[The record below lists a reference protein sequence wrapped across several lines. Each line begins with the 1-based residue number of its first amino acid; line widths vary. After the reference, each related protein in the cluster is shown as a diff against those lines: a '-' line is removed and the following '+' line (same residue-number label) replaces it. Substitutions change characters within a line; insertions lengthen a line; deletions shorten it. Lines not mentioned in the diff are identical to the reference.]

1 MKIEKIELS
10 GFKSFAERIS
20 LQLHPGITGIVGPNG
35 CGKSNLVDAIKWLLG
50 EQSIKSLRGDKMDEL
65 IFNGS
70 QTRKP
75 KGMAEV
81 SLHIS
86 GLSAPSEDNG
96 SGGDNLTIITR
107 RIYRS
112 GDSEYAINNNLCRL
126 KDIKDILLDTG
137 LDVKNYF
144 IFEQERISQ
153 LINAKPQDRRFLI
166 EEIAGVIKYKV
177 KKAEAIAKLEQ
188 SKINLQ
194 RVNDIIQEVKRQ
206 LNSLDRQVK
215 KAEKFKRLSEER
227 RLIELYLARYQFNQL
242 KEIISELSEK
252 LNSLREKE
260 AAKRAEIDT
269 LQNTIQQGRLLL
281 IEKEKALE
289 GLYNELEEKEKLI
302 ADNEKAMIQAEAEA
316 EAHKKEKERLELEG
330 EENLKKISELHKK
343 IIELSGLRDSLKLA
357 MEERQKK
364 IEELF
369 LTLKGFEEDIDSS
382 EQGLEENRKA
392 LFRLSDEI
400 SMKSNEKTRLQA
412 NLESI
417 EKRSSVFEN
426 ELVEIQER
434 IKNIDVEIEN
444 LEREIKFS
452 SEELISLRSRRD
464 EIITEI
470 ENAEVNLESLTEE
483 IQQSK
488 EELASLHSRLSSLKE
503 LILDEATARIFHRDD
518 GFHIKGMLSD
528 LFEVSQEYERAI
540 EGILAERINAFILS
554 DIGDLK
560 RAIDIIREQG
570 ISRTSFFSEEI
581 GLSHGPERDDLPS
594 GFIKAIDIIK
604 VLDKRF
610 LAPLR
615 SIFRNTLIVDS
626 IDEAISIKKEG
637 FRGTVATLD
646 GDVIDES
653 GIIYSGKG
661 KEVLKRKREI
671 KELESLIDDI
681 KGRIEKKTAE
691 LERDKG
697 RLSVLEKELESTEA
711 LIDTEEARITGLR
724 HSLDTVLQEK
734 ERLYK
739 RISFV
744 HLERD
749 EAMREKELLTNEIKK
764 RDEEIKNFEEKKGIL
779 ESEIELKKN
788 ALLQRRQEIETLRQQ
803 YTDLRMAHTRDVEN
817 YNSVSKE
824 IESSERTIRMI
835 EEEKGQ
841 LLTTVGELQKRREG
855 LLKTIEELKVK
866 TSEYAIQATEI
877 KEKISI
883 ERQEIEQES
892 QGFLEMEEKVKI
904 LRDEL
909 DGLIKNIS
917 ELDVQKAE
925 AVVRLEGIKDTINV
939 NYGIN
944 IENIDEKELCLEG
957 SISVEKVTVEELSE
971 RLNVI
976 RKKIDELG
984 PVNLG
989 TIEEYE
995 DLKERYNFLTSQQ
1008 EDLTK
1013 SISELE
1019 EAIQKI
1025 NTTTR
1030 KKLREAFDAL
1040 NEKFSEVFTSLFGG
1054 GKASLVL
1061 TDENNILESGI
1072 EIVAQPPGKRLQN
1085 INLFSGGEKALT
1097 VLSLLVAS
1105 FLIKPAPLC
1114 ILDEADAP
1122 LDDANVDRFGRM
1134 LKELSKLIQFIVI
1147 THNKT
1152 TMSYCDYLYGVT
1164 MEEPGVSKII
1174 SLQLTSV

>member
-10 GFKSFAERIS
+10 GFKSFAERIT

-50 EQSIKSLRGDKMDEL
+50 EQSAKSLRGEKMDEL

-70 QTRKP
+70 EKRKP

-81 SLHIS
+81 SLYIS
-86 GLSAPSEDNG
+86 GLSVPSEDNG
-96 SGGDNLTIITR
+96 SGDNLTIITR

-144 IFEQERISQ
+144 IFEQERITQ
-153 LINAKPQDRRFLI
+153 LTNAKPQDRRFLI

-194 RVNDIIQEVKRQ
+194 RVNDIIHEVKRQ

-215 KAEKFKRLSEER
+215 KAERFKRLSEER
-227 RLIELYLARYQFNQL
+227 RSIELYLARCQFNQL

-260 AAKRAEIDT
+260 AARRAEIDT

-281 IEKEKALE
+281 IEREKALE
-289 GLYNELEEKEKLI
+289 GLYKELEEKERLI
-302 ADNEKAMIQAEAEA
+302 ADNEKAMIQTEVEA
-316 EAHKKEKERLELEG
+316 EAHKKEKERLELQG
-330 EENLKKISELHKK
+330 EENLKKIGELRDK
-343 IIELSGLRDSLKLA
+343 IMELSGMRDSLKLA

-364 IEELF
+364 MEELF
-369 LTLKGFEEDIDSS
+369 LTLKSLEEDIASS
-382 EQGLEENRKA
+382 EQGLEESRKA
-392 LFRLSDEI
+392 LFKLSDQI
-400 SMKSNEKTRLQA
+400 SMKSNEKTRLQT

-417 EKRSSVFEN
+417 EKRSSVFEK
-426 ELVEIQER
+426 ELMEIQER
-434 IKNIDVEIEN
+434 IKNIDIEIEN
-444 LEREIKFS
+444 LEKQIKFS
-452 SEELISLRSRRD
+452 SEELISLRNRRD
-464 EIITEI
+464 EIIAEI
-470 ENAEVNLESLTEE
+470 DHVEIVLQSLTEE

-503 LILDEATARIFHRDD
+503 LILDEATARIFHRAES
-518 GFHIKGMLSD
+518 FHIKAILSD
-528 LFEVSQEYERAI
+528 LFEVSQKYERAI
-540 EGILAERINAFILS
+540 EAILAERINAFILS
-554 DIGDLK
+554 DIEDLK
-560 RAIDIIREQG
+560 RAINIIKEQG

-581 GLSHGPERDDLPS
+581 GLSHEPEMGDLPRDL
-594 GFIKAIDIIK
+594 IKAIDIIK
-604 VLDKRF
+604 VLDERF
-610 LAPLR
+610 GTLLR
-615 SIFRNTLIVDS
+615 ALFRNTLIVDS
-626 IDEAISIKKEG
+626 IDDAIKIKKEG
-637 FRGTVATLD
+637 FQGTVATLD

-653 GIIYSGKG
+653 GMIYSGKG

-671 KELESLIDDI
+671 KELESLIDNI

-697 RLSVLEKELESTEA
+697 RLSALEKELESTEG

-724 HSLDTVLQEK
+724 HSLDTVFQER
-734 ERLYK
+734 ERLHK

-744 HLERD
+744 HLEKD
-749 EAMREKELLTNEIKK
+749 EALREKEFLNNEIKK
-764 RDEEIKNFEEKKGIL
+764 RDEEIKSLEEKKGLL
-779 ESEIELKKN
+779 ESEIELKKD
-788 ALLQRRQEIETLRQQ
+788 ALLKRRQEIEAIRQQ
-803 YTDLRMAHTRDVEN
+803 YTDLRMAHTRDMEN
-817 YNSVSKE
+817 YNSILKE
-824 IESSERTIRMI
+824 IEGSERMIRTI

-841 LLTTVGELQKRREG
+841 ILTTVEKLQKRRAE

-877 KEKISI
+877 KEKISA
-883 ERQEIEQES
+883 ERQEIEQET
-892 QGFLEMEEKVKI
+892 QRFLEMEEKVKI
-904 LRDEL
+904 LREEL
-909 DGLIKNIS
+909 DGLLKNIN
-917 ELDVQKAE
+917 ELDVQRAE
-925 AVVRLEGIKDTINV
+925 AVVRFEGIKDAINV
-939 NYGIN
+939 NYGID
-944 IENIDEKELCLEG
+944 IENIDEREFSLEG
-957 SISVEKVTVEELSE
+957 SIEEFSE

-995 DLKERYNFLTSQQ
+995 ELKERYNFLTSQQ
-1008 EDLTK
+1008 EDLTR

-1025 NTTTR
+1025 NATTR
-1030 KKLREAFDAL
+1030 RKLREAFDAL

-1054 GKASLVL
+1054 GKASIVL

-1072 EIVAQPPGKRLQN
+1072 EIVAQPPGKKLQN
-1085 INLFSGGEKALT
+1085 LNLLSGGEKALT
-1097 VLSLLVAS
+1097 ALSLLVAS

-1122 LDDANVDRFGRM
+1122 LDDANVDRFARM

-1152 TMSYCDYLYGVT
+1152 TMSYCDYLYGIT

>member
-50 EQSIKSLRGDKMDEL
+50 EQSAKSLRGDKMDEL

-86 GLSAPSEDNG
+86 GLSVPSEDNG
-96 SGGDNLTIITR
+96 SGDNNLTIITR

-144 IFEQERISQ
+144 IFEQERLSQ

-215 KAEKFKRLSEER
+215 KAERFKRLSEER
-227 RLIELYLARYQFNQL
+227 RLIELYLAKHQFDQL

-252 LNSLREKE
+252 LNSLKEKE

-281 IEKEKALE
+281 IEREKSMKD
-289 GLYNELEEKEKLI
+289 LYSELEEKERLI
-302 ADNEKAMIQAEAEA
+302 ADNEKAMIQAVAEA

-330 EENLKKISELHKK
+330 EENLKKISELREK
-343 IIELSGLRDSLKLA
+343 IIELSGMRDSLKLSI
-357 MEERQKK
+357 EESQKR

-369 LTLKGFEEDIDSS
+369 LSLKSSEENIASS
-382 EQGLEENRKA
+382 EQTLEENRKA
-392 LFRLSDEI
+392 LFQLSDKI

-417 EKRSSVFEN
+417 EKRASLFEK
-426 ELVEIQER
+426 EMSEIQER
-434 IKNIDVEIEN
+434 IKNIDIEIEN

-452 SEELISLRSRRD
+452 TEELISLRNRRD
-464 EIITEI
+464 EIITGI
-470 ENAEVNLESLTEE
+470 EKEEFSLQSLTEE

-503 LILDEATARIFHRDD
+503 LILDEATALIFQRADSL
-518 GFHIKGMLSD
+518 HIKGVVSD
-528 LFEVSQEYERAI
+528 LFEVPQRYEKAI

-554 DIGDLK
+554 DMEDLK
-560 RAIDIIREQG
+560 RAMSIIREQG
-570 ISRTSFFSEEI
+570 ISRTSFFSEGIVLNQE
-581 GLSHGPERDDLPS
+581 PERVDLPAGS
-594 GFIKAIDIIK
+594 INAIDIIN
-604 VLDKRF
+604 VLDERF
-610 LAPLR
+610 RALFN
-615 SIFRNTLIVDS
+615 SIFRNTVIVDS
-626 IDEAISIKKEG
+626 IDEAIRIKKEG
-637 FRGTVATLD
+637 FKVTVATLD

-653 GIIYSGKG
+653 GMVYSGKG

-671 KELESLIDDI
+671 KELESLIDNI
-681 KGRIEKKTAE
+681 KGKIERKTAE
-691 LERDKG
+691 LERAKE
-697 RLSVLEKELESTEA
+697 RLSVLEKELENTEG
-711 LIDTEEARITGLR
+711 LIDTEEARITGFR

-734 ERLYK
+734 ERLHK
-739 RISFV
+739 RISFI

-749 EAMREKELLTNEIKK
+749 ETLREKELLNNEIKK
-764 RDEEIKNFEEKKGIL
+764 RDEEIKGLEEKKGLL

-788 ALLQRRQEIETLRQQ
+788 ELLQRRQEIETLRHQ
-803 YTDLRMAHTRDVEN
+803 YTDLRMTHTRNREN
-817 YNSVSKE
+817 YNSVLKE
-824 IESSERTIRMI
+824 IEGSEKMIRTI

-841 LLTTVGELQKRREG
+841 ILITVEELQKKTEG

-866 TSEYAIQATEI
+866 TSQYAIQATEI
-877 KEKISI
+877 KEKISK
-883 ERQEIEQES
+883 ERQEMEQES
-892 QGFLEMEEKVKI
+892 QRFLEMEEQVKI
-904 LRDEL
+904 LREEL
-909 DGLIKNIS
+909 DDLLKNIN
-917 ELDVQKAE
+917 EIDVQRAE
-925 AVVRLEGIKDTINV
+925 ATVRLEGIKDAINV
-939 NYGIN
+939 NYGID
-944 IENIDEKELCLEG
+944 IENINEKEFSLDG
-957 SISVEKVTVEELSE
+957 SIEELSE

-995 DLKERYNFLTSQQ
+995 ELKERYNFLSSQQ

-1054 GKASLVL
+1054 GKAFIVL

-1072 EIVAQPPGKRLQN
+1072 EIVAQPPGKKLQN
-1085 INLFSGGEKALT
+1085 INLLSGGEKALT
-1097 VLSLLVAS
+1097 ALSLLVAS

-1122 LDDANVDRFGRM
+1122 LDDANVDRFARM

-1174 SLQLTSV
+1174 SLQLSSV